1 MKKVFWSEK
10 LLIKLA
16 IARKESIK
24 ITKSSKSTLIKTEM
38 ITRILIAVLK
48 AKQAI
53 AIRFQVNQT
62 NNLQIWGQSPNI
74 LSAQVQRLIEKI
86 N

>member
-1 MKKVFWSEK
+1 MKTFRSEK

-16 IARKESIK
+16 IKRKELIK

-38 ITRILIAVLK
+38 ITRILITALK
-48 AKQAI
+48 AKQVI
-53 AIRFQVNQT
+53 AIRFQVNRT

-74 LSAQVQRLIEKI
+74 LSA
-86 N
+86 

>member
-1 MKKVFWSEK
+1 MKKMFWSEK

-16 IARKESIK
+16 IKRKELIK

-38 ITRILIAVLK
+38 ITRILIAALK
-48 AKQAI
+48 AKQVI

-74 LSAQVQRLIEKI
+74 LST
-86 N
+86 